1 MSFWSSQGRPDPTCC
16 CSSDGHELNRDG
28 KRVLS
33 QLERTAK
40 LGRMSSEVQSIPAV
54 EDALQTLRS
63 RRMSEYRQEVYIDPL
78 AKSNAQAPDDENLF
92 PLMDKVKE
100 FLKSERQV
108 MLVLGDSGVG
118 KSTFNRHLEY
128 ELWRKYK
135 PGGRIPLFINLPEL
149 DRPDKNLIAE
159 HLKSSNFSEEGVCE
173 LKHHRQML
181 LICDGYDESRLRV
194 NLHTT
199 NALNRSGPQDVKLLI
214 TCRTQYLGPDYRDRF
229 VPSISGGYHRPEDA
243 LFQEAVIAPYTKD
256 QIEMYVEKY
265 VSLEPRTW
273 ATKDYM
279 DKLTTIPNLMDLVK
293 NPFLLTLALET
304 LPKVVEGSLDLS
316 RLRVTRAQLYDM
328 FVNCWIGVSKR
339 RLQERQQIESHQEAL
354 EELLEDGFVDNGIRF
369 QEDLAAAIYK
379 EQEGKPVVDYVHKRD
394 KYTWKVAFFSPG
406 PETSVLRSASLLS
419 RAGTQYRFIHQSLL
433 EYFYSRAI
441 CGAASKY
448 TDPTAIPLMIIDH
461 PLSKM
466 SLVAEVS
473 VIHFLA
479 QHAQQNAT
487 FKQHLLALIEL
498 SKSDVQASQAA
509 ANAITILVK
518 AGTRFNGA
526 DFRRICVPGAD
537 LSAGQFDS
545 AQLQE
550 ADLTG
555 VNLTKAWIRQ
565 VDFSGAQMGGTQFG
579 ELPYLPDAGNVW
591 ACAFSPD
598 GKSFATGLVKGD
610 IDIYSTA
617 TWKKT
622 TTFRAHKMCVTG
634 LAFSPTGHQLLSG
647 SEDTTVRLWDF
658 ETGSV
663 DMCLDGWC
671 DRVMGLA
678 FSSSGKQFALAGSN
692 SSVWDARTGAVVFD
706 LKEHMGWSA
715 NVEFSPDGNLVA
727 FSSHKGRIQVYNT
740 FNGSPEVVLENEPYD
755 ITDIAFSPNGRWIVA
770 SNVTGNLQLWE
781 TETAVSGLRWN
792 GHAGI
797 VMAISFS
804 PDSRSIVSCAYDGSV
819 KLWDVYTGSMISA
832 FTGHLQSVNCVTF
845 TPDGSR
851 IASASSDST
860 VRLWE
865 VATGGLR
872 LDAQEYSD
880 PQVSVAYSPDGRFL
894 VSVSRSGILRHYD
907 ADTGETDIAFS
918 GQPDGTDCVAYS
930 PDGSR
935 VAVGGYG
942 EEVVVLKVQVGTF
955 EVALRIR
962 TMGVNAV
969 AFSPCG
975 DWIAS
980 ANKDQTVRLWQA
992 STGAPGL
999 VFTGQDDVVESVV
1012 FSPCGL
1018 EVASGCRNGD
1028 IRIWETNTGI
1038 LKSSMTTRS
1047 SGPGIVAFLQGR
1059 RQVASSFGKGGVAV
1073 WDSQCKEFRSM
1084 LMPQLEINTF
1094 TFSPCGRWMV
1104 AVQCPGSPVELYV
1117 G

>member
-1 MSFWSSQGRPDPTCC
+1 
-16 CSSDGHELNRDG
+16 
-28 KRVLS
+28 
-33 QLERTAK
+33 
-40 LGRMSSEVQSIPAV
+40 I
-54 EDALQTLRS
+54 
-63 RRMSEYRQEVYIDPL
+63 
-78 AKSNAQAPDDENLF
+78 
-92 PLMDKVKE
+92 
-100 FLKSERQV
+100 
-108 MLVLGDSGVG
+108 
-118 KSTFNRHLEY
+118 
-128 ELWRKYK
+128 
-135 PGGRIPLFINLPEL
+135 
-149 DRPDKNLIAE
+149 
-159 HLKSSNFSEEGVCE
+159 
-173 LKHHRQML
+173 
-181 LICDGYDESRLRV
+181 
-194 NLHTT
+194 
-199 NALNRSGPQDVKLLI
+199 
-214 TCRTQYLGPDYRDRF
+214 
-229 VPSISGGYHRPEDA
+229 
-243 LFQEAVIAPYTKD
+243 
-256 QIEMYVEKY
+256 YVEKY
-265 VSLEPRTW
+265 APREPRTW
-273 ATKDYM
+273 TTKDYM

-293 NPFLLTLALET
+293 TPFLLTLAMEA
-304 LPKVVEGSLDLS
+304 LPKVVERSLDLPK
-316 RLRVTRAQLYDM
+316 LRVTRTLLYEM
-328 FVNCWIGVSKR
+328 FVNQWLGASKR
-339 RLQERQQIESHQEAL
+339 YLQERQQIESDQKAL
-354 EELLEDGFVDNGIRF
+354 EELLEDGFVENGIRF
-369 QEDLAAAIYK
+369 QENLAAAIYK

-394 KYTWKVAFFSPG
+394 KYTWKVAFFSPE

-441 CGAASKY
+441 FGAANKY
-448 TDPTAIPLMIIDH
+448 TDPTAIPLSIIDH
-461 PLSKM
+461 PLSKR
-466 SLVAEVS
+466 SLVVEVS

-498 SKSDVQASQAA
+498 SKSDAQASQAA

-610 IDIYSTA
+610 IDIYNTA

-647 SEDTTVRLWDF
+647 SEDTTVRLWNF

-678 FSSSGKQFALAGSN
+678 FSSSSKQFALAGSN

-727 FSSHKGRIQVYNT
+727 FSSHKGKIQVYNT
-740 FNGSPEVVLENEPYD
+740 CSGSPEMVLENEPDD

-770 SNVTGNLQLWE
+770 SNVTGDLQLWE

-797 VMAISFS
+797 VMAITFS

-832 FTGHLQSVNCVTF
+832 FAGHMQSVNCVTF

-865 VATGGLR
+865 VAAGGLR
-872 LDAQEYSD
+872 FDAQEYSD
-880 PQVSVAYSPDGRFL
+880 PQVSVTYSPDGRFL
-894 VSVSRSGILRHYD
+894 VSGSRSGILRHYD

-918 GQPDGTDCVAYS
+918 GQPNGTDCVAYS

-962 TMGVNAV
+962 TMGYDSGRPPRELQDSS
-969 AFSPCG
+969 SPG
-975 DWIAS
+975 
-980 ANKDQTVRLWQA
+980 KMM
-992 STGAPGL
+992 
-999 VFTGQDDVVESVV
+999 
-1012 FSPCGL
+1012 
-1018 EVASGCRNGD
+1018 
-1028 IRIWETNTGI
+1028 
-1038 LKSSMTTRS
+1038 SSR
-1047 SGPGIVAFLQGR
+1047 A
-1059 RQVASSFGKGGVAV
+1059 
-1073 WDSQCKEFRSM
+1073 
-1084 LMPQLEINTF
+1084 
-1094 TFSPCGRWMV
+1094 
-1104 AVQCPGSPVELYV
+1104 
-1117 G
+1117 